1 MILPEIPISWRYLKH
16 LLRIYGN
23 SKHHD
28 SQLSAVATLITR
40 DVLLRLVLVPADT
53 AVHKL
58 NHCVSIT
65 CRSLIV
71 LTDCRYCMETIFIT
85 ITVLQ
90 CLTGCCTA
98 FARMRKNA
106 MHIKLCALFHLYHG
120 KLGAYLFS

>member
-1 MILPEIPISWRYLKH
+1 MILPERPISWRYLKH

-65 CRSLIV
+65 CSSLIV

-85 ITVLQ
+85 YHHGITMLNW
-90 CLTGCCTA
+90 L
-98 FARMRKNA
+98 
-106 MHIKLCALFHLYHG
+106 LYSFRSNEKKCHAH
-120 KLGAYLFS
+120 KSVRSFSFVPW